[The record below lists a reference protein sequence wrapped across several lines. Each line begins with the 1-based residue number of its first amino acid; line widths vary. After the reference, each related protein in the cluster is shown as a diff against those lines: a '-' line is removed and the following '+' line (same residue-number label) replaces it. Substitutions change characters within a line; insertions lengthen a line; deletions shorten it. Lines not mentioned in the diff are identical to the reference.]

1 MLIVDQIYSFTVA
14 YALYIHSYLRQSFLI
29 LQGILYEKCVCCQ
42 SEEFI
47 NFVNCHISYFSLIF
61 LVKLSY
67 QGNITNCSNKSTEIT
82 TYFVSKSHANIF
94 YIT

>member
-61 LVKLSY
+61 FGEIKLPGKHHKL
-67 QGNITNCSNKSTEIT
+67 Q
-82 TYFVSKSHANIF
+82 
-94 YIT
+94 